1 MKSSIATAL
10 SVTGIIAAGA
20 VALAANT
27 NLLDGGVS
35 TVKGA
40 PALAANVVSAEAL
53 SSTTTV
59 AGDLQTPANSGTG
72 CVGKCGSLGATS
84 TDSDGAPDTL
94 MPDSTVPAAEGES
107 TTFTIPEIGEVTV
120 TVTNG
125 LLTVSGVNTLD
136 GWTYEVELSHNSAGY
151 EVEFYNTS
159 TGIEYKFNV
168 ALIDGRFV
176 TSIRDTTDRPDEP
189 RPPSDDD
196 DAYENDDDQDED
208 HDGIEDHDEDEDNDH
223 DNDESEYED
232 D

>member
-40 PALAANVVSAEAL
+40 PALAANVVSAAAL

-59 AGDLQTPANSGTG
+59 AGDSLNPSNNGTG
-72 CVGKCGSLGATS
+72 CVGKCGTLGISS
-84 TDSDGAPDTL
+84 TDSEGTPDTTL
-94 MPDSTVPAAEGES
+94 PATEGES
-107 TTFTIPEIGEVTV
+107 TTFTIPNVGEVTV

-125 LLTVSGVNTLD
+125 LLTVSGVNPLD
-136 GWTYEVELSHNSAGY
+136 GWTYEVELSHNSEGY

-159 TGIEYKFNV
+159 TDVEYKFNV
-168 ALIDGRFV
+168 ALLDGRFV

-196 DAYENDDDQDED
+196 DGYENDDDQDED
-208 HDGIEDHDEDEDNDH
+208 EDHDGIEDHQDEDDH
-223 DNDESEYED
+223 YDDHADYED

>member
-40 PALAANVVSAEAL
+40 PALAANVVSAAAL
-53 SSTTTV
+53 SSTTTI
-59 AGDLQTPANSGTG
+59 AGDPLNPANNGTG
-72 CVGKCGSLGATS
+72 CVGKCGTLGINSVASEEATPNTS
-84 TDSDGAPDTL
+84 
-94 MPDSTVPAAEGES
+94 VPAAEGES
-107 TTFTIPEIGEVTV
+107 TTFTIPNVGEVTV
-120 TVTNG
+120 TMANG
-125 LLTVSGVNTLD
+125 LFTVSSVNSLD
-136 GWTYEVELSHNSAGY
+136 GWSYEVELSHNSEGY

-159 TGIEYKFNV
+159 TGLEYKFNV

-196 DAYENDDDQDED
+196 DEYKD
-208 HDGIEDHDEDEDNDH
+208 EDHDEDEAEYEDEDH
-223 DNDESEYED
+223 DDEDHDDDEAEYED

>member
-40 PALAANVVSAEAL
+40 PALAANVVSAAAL

-59 AGDLQTPANSGTG
+59 AGDSLNPSNNGTG
-72 CVGKCGSLGATS
+72 CVGKCGTLGISS
-84 TDSDGAPDTL
+84 TDSDGSPDTSV
-94 MPDSTVPAAEGES
+94 PDTTTPAAEGES
-107 TTFTIPEIGEVTV
+107 TTFTIPEVGDVTV

-125 LLTVSGVNTLD
+125 LLTVAGVNTLE
-136 GWTYEVELSHNSAGY
+136 GWIHEVELSHNSEGY

-159 TGIEYKFNV
+159 TGVEYKFNV

-196 DAYENDDDQDED
+196 EYEDEDEDEDEYEDEDED
-208 HDGIEDHDEDEDNDH
+208 HDEDGDHDEDED
-223 DNDESEYED
+223 EYED

>member
-10 SVTGIIAAGA
+10 SVTGLIAAGA

-40 PALAANVVSAEAL
+40 PALAANVVSAAAL

-59 AGDLQTPANSGTG
+59 AGDSLNPSNNGTG
-72 CVGKCGSLGATS
+72 CVGKCGTLGINSAASEES
-84 TDSDGAPDTL
+84 TPDT
-94 MPDSTVPAAEGES
+94 TVPAAEGES
-107 TTFTIPEIGEVTV
+107 TTFTIPNVGEVTV

-125 LLTVSGVNTLD
+125 LLTVSSVNSLD
-136 GWTYEVELSHNSAGY
+136 GWTYEVELSHSSEGY

-159 TGIEYKFNV
+159 TGLEYKFNV

-189 RPPSDDD
+189 RPPSDDENE
-196 DAYENDDDQDED
+196 YEDEEE
-208 HDGIEDHDEDEDNDH
+208 DGEYNRDGTEEHEDEDDH
-223 DNDESEYED
+223 YEDHAEYED